1 MSNSQVRVGQNRAL
15 AVTLGVLVA
24 LAAVIG
30 LVSVVWTDWAWFS
43 SIGFSQVFRTLL
55 GTRVALFVVFGLI
68 MGLSVAATILTAY
81 KLRPRVRMAT
91 PSSAAL
97 GRYRDYLD
105 VRRLAAVAI
114 PSIALGI
121 LGGLSAVGEADVFLA
136 WRHATPFGTTD
147 PYFGKDVSFY
157 VFDYPWWRFLL
168 GYAMATTIVCAVV
181 ALLVH
186 LSLGALQ
193 AVATQR
199 RVLVEGQSIQM
210 RRPTLDPAAQAH
222 LSVLLG
228 VVLVCYGL
236 DALLDRNGFS
246 VSANSLF
253 TGIGYTDEHARINA
267 KLVVAVISFICA
279 LLFFANAKL
288 RIWRLPMAAFVLM
301 LVSSLILAG
310 IYPAVVQQFDV
321 KPDEPDKQRPYIAN
335 NITATRAAYGID
347 RVEISDYSAQTTVS
361 AGQLKADAEA
371 LPGIRLMD
379 PAVIAPAFEQL
390 QQVRGYYSFPAVVDV
405 DRYTIDGKFTD
416 AVVAAREI
424 DLTGVP
430 DKSWNNIH
438 TVYTHGYGM
447 VAAYGNKREA
457 NGEPSWIAGDI
468 PIQGA
473 LEEHEPRIYFGE
485 QTKDYAI
492 VGAPEGAEP
501 VELDTPGGG
510 DNGVEQKFTY
520 TGSGGVAIGNPV
532 VRALFAARFMDVN
545 LLLSGRVNSA
555 SRILFDRT
563 PAERVSKVAPW
574 LTVDS
579 DPYPAVIDGRLVWL
593 LDGYTTTARYPNSQ
607 FVDWRDATSD
617 SNVQQQ
623 AYLQQNVNYVRNA
636 VKAVVDAYTGK
647 VDLYAWDE
655 ADPILR
661 TWMKVYPGSVQPK
674 SAISADLLAHMRYPQ
689 DLFKVQRQVLGRY
702 HTIDPS
708 TWYQQSDLWEVPDDP
723 VKSGT
728 MQEPPYYLSIKWPG
742 DDSAVFS
749 QTAVFVPNKRQNLGA
764 YLAVVADAS
773 SPDYGRMRVL
783 KLSNSQQ
790 IAGPGQTFNAINT
803 NEVVSQ
809 RLRPFLNQ
817 GSAAAIYGNL
827 LTIPVGDG
835 LLYVQP
841 IYSQR
846 SGSTAGYPALA
857 FVAVRFGEHVG
868 IGDTLQEALDQV
880 FQGNSGAD
888 TGEEPTTPT
897 TPSTATGEE
906 LAAELLAAAQVDF
919 LAADAALQAGD
930 LATYQAKITTA
941 RTKVTQANEALGR

>member
-1 MSNSQVRVGQNRAL
+1 M
-15 AVTLGVLVA
+15 
-24 LAAVIG
+24 
-30 LVSVVWTDWAWFS
+30 
-43 SIGFSQVFRTLL
+43 
-55 GTRVALFVVFGLI
+55 
-68 MGLSVAATILTAY
+68 
-81 KLRPRVRMAT
+81 
-91 PSSAAL
+91 
-97 GRYRDYLD
+97 
-105 VRRLAAVAI
+105 
-114 PSIALGI
+114 
-121 LGGLSAVGEADVFLA
+121 
-136 WRHATPFGTTD
+136 
-147 PYFGKDVSFY
+147 
-157 VFDYPWWRFLL
+157 
-168 GYAMATTIVCAVV
+168 
-181 ALLVH
+181 
-186 LSLGALQ
+186 GALQ

-199 RVLVEGQSIQM
+199 QVMVEGQSIQL
-210 RRPTLDPAAQAH
+210 RRPTLGDGAQMH
-222 LSVLLG
+222 LSILLG
-228 VVLVCYGL
+228 FVLVLYGL
-236 DALLDRNGFS
+236 DALLDRYGFS
-246 VSANSLF
+246 VASNSLF
-253 TGIGYTDEHARINA
+253 TGIGYTDEQSRFNA
-267 KLVVAVISFICA
+267 KIVVAVISFICA

-288 RIWRLPMAAFVLM
+288 RMWRLPMAAFVLM
-301 LVSSLILAG
+301 LVSSVILAG

-335 NITATRAAYGID
+335 NIAATREAFGID
-347 RVEISDYSAQTTVS
+347 GVEIEEYSAKTTVS

-390 QQVRGYYSFPAVVDV
+390 QQVRGYYSFPAVLDV

-438 TVYTHGYGM
+438 TVYTHGFGM

-457 NGEPSWIAGDI
+457 SGEPSWIAGDI

-485 QTKDYAI
+485 QTKDFAI

-510 DNGVEQKFTY
+510 EDGVEQKFTY
-520 TGSGGVAIGNPV
+520 DGSGGVPVGNPL
-532 VRALFAARFMDVN
+532 VRGLFAARFMDIN
-545 LLLSGRVNSA
+545 LLLSGRVNA
-555 SRILFDRT
+555 ESRILFDRT
-563 PAERVSKVAPW
+563 PAERVGKVAPW
-574 LTVDS
+574 LSVDS
-579 DPYPAVIDGRLVWL
+579 DPYPAVINGRLVWL

-607 FVDWRDATSD
+607 LVDWQQATSD

-623 AYLQQNVNYVRNA
+623 LLLQQNVNYVRNA
-636 VKAVVDAYTGK
+636 VKAVVDAYTGE

-655 ADPILR
+655 EDPILR
-661 TWMKVYPGSVQPK
+661 TWMKVYPGTVQPK
-674 SAISADLLAHMRYPQ
+674 SAISAELLDHMRYPE
-689 DLFKVQRQVLGRY
+689 DLFKIQRQVLGRY
-702 HTIDPS
+702 HTTAAD

-723 VKSGT
+723 VRSGT

-742 DDSAVFS
+742 DESAVFS

-827 LTIPVGDG
+827 LTIPVGNG

-857 FVAVRFGEHVG
+857 FVAVRFGEYVG

-880 FQGNSGAD
+880 FQGNSGAT
-888 TGEEPTTPT
+888 TGEETPT
-897 TPSTATGEE
+897 TPGTPSTSTGEK
-906 LAAELLAAAQVDF
+906 LAAELLASAELDF
-919 LAADAALQAGD
+919 VAADTALKAGD
-930 LATYQAKITTA
+930 LATFQAKITSA
-941 RTKVTQANEALGR
+941 RTKITQANKALGR